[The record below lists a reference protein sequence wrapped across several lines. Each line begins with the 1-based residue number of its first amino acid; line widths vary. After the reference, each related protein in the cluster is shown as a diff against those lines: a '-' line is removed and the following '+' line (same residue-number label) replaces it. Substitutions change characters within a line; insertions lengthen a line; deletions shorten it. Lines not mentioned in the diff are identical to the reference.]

1 MICLNIH
8 CNSFVYIFEPVKQG
22 IHLDTKLAALYSLYE
37 DGNHQEYIEFGA
49 GPEFVFGEFKKKY
62 FDYTRISLF
71 PSYKLKSGDSI
82 FKFDQISDLFTL
94 NLAFDQ
100 QLYGPILLKTDA
112 TLNLDKNSQDY
123 GDFIS
128 SKISISLKKRSYEL
142 GVFYQPHNQSG
153 GINFS
158 LYGFE

>member
-1 MICLNIH
+1 M
-8 CNSFVYIFEPVKQG
+8 
-22 IHLDTKLAALYSLYE
+22 
-37 DGNHQEYIEFGA
+37 
-49 GPEFVFGEFKKKY
+49 
-62 FDYTRISLF
+62 
-71 PSYKLKSGDSI
+71 
-82 FKFDQISDLFTL
+82 FKFDQISDHLTL

-112 TLNLDKNSQDY
+112 NLNLDKNSQDY

>member
-1 MICLNIH
+1 M
-8 CNSFVYIFEPVKQG
+8 
-22 IHLDTKLAALYSLYE
+22 
-37 DGNHQEYIEFGA
+37 
-49 GPEFVFGEFKKKY
+49 
-62 FDYTRISLF
+62 
-71 PSYKLKSGDSI
+71 
-82 FKFDQISDLFTL
+82 
-94 NLAFDQ
+94 
-100 QLYGPILLKTDA
+100 KTDA

>member
-1 MICLNIH
+1 MKFNWILINQFAVGTPIILEKEKT
-8 CNSFVYIFEPVKQG
+8 F
-22 IHLDTKLAALYSLYE
+22 LYE
-37 DGNHQEYIEFGA
+37 KGIKTVIDLRNSEDLHQINHQEYIEFGA
-49 GPEFVFGEFKKKY
+49 GPEFLFGEFKKKY

-71 PSYKLKSGDSI
+71 PSYKLKSGESM

-100 QLYGPILLKTDA
+100 QLYGPLLLKTDA

-128 SKISISLKKRSYEL
+128 SKISISLKKRKQL
-142 GVFYQPHNQSG
+142 VP
-153 GINFS
+153 
-158 LYGFE
+158 LT